1 MDAIMLV
8 IIVFL
13 LCTSLYFAYR
23 YFSLKRQ
30 ADSQSEVTNGA
41 EELSASQLK
50 EQLHL
55 YEKNIN
61 EKGQNLV
68 EHGEYAAEKADIVR
82 AAIDEVGK
90 GLKNN

>member
-1 MDAIMLV
+1 MLV

-55 YEKNIN
+55 YEKI
-61 EKGQNLV
+61 
-68 EHGEYAAEKADIVR
+68 
-82 AAIDEVGK
+82 
-90 GLKNN
+90 